1 MSTKIRGIVT
11 ASMEAYPDEPAVYLP
26 SDTPEQETELVLQAN
41 DHLNGAVADD
51 AEIDRMQDLAQGL
64 EDLAEVGGTIT
75 QATPRELILID
86 IANQLS
92 LAGSGMASEETL
104 PGLESLEGKTV
115 SVESIKETAAK
126 LWNAV
131 MAFIKRVWD
140 GIQNF
145 FAKLFSTLAGMK
157 KKAEELKAAAKRTGN
172 ARPATAVIALGSEAN
187 ALAVNHVAPHDG
199 ESINRY
205 LGGLEAQCEV
215 IFNAYVQQVDKAGK
229 ILTDLLS
236 TADTSNQL
244 PGNWF
249 EMVSSAA
256 GNLQFGQIKQA
267 LGCKEV
273 SDARFAGG
281 QIAIAPP
288 LPGNNSIA
296 FHRPSAQRFQEA
308 TQGGAS
314 HSDFAEFFQAT
325 YFEVI
330 KTSDGH
336 HDHSLGKSEF
346 KVAAT
351 GDLVKVCD
359 TVIKLCDI
367 MLGYYNGASRRNI
380 KSAMDT
386 MGSLSQKL
394 SRRVDNTPELHSHF
408 RDSFNT
414 SLRVLRAYNKWSTQP
429 HAQLAKIAHSACRGA
444 LALVGRN
451 LAAYEGR
458 SGDPRQTADQ
468 VASAAPAL
476 AAPAAA
482 TA

>member
-26 SDTPEQETELVLQAN
+26 SDTPEQETELVLEAN

-51 AEIDRMQDLAQGL
+51 LEIDRMQDLAQGL
-64 EDLAEVGGTIT
+64 EDLAEVGATIS

-92 LAGSGMASEETL
+92 LAGSGVASEETL
-104 PGLESLEGKTV
+104 PGLESLEGK
-115 SVESIKETAAK
+115 SVGIESIKETAAK

-145 FAKLFSTLAGMK
+145 FAKLFSTLRGMK
-157 KKAEELKAAAKRTGN
+157 LKAEELKAAAKRTGN
-172 ARPATAVIALGSEAN
+172 ARPGTATVTLGSEAN
-187 ALAVNHVAPHDG
+187 ALAVNHIAPHDG
-199 ESINRY
+199 ESVNRF
-205 LGGLEAQCEV
+205 LAGLESQCAV
-215 IFNAYVQQVDKAGK
+215 IFGPYVQQVEKAGK
-229 ILTDLLS
+229 ILTDLLAAADS
-236 TADTSNQL
+236 TNMM
-244 PGNWF
+244 PGDWF
-249 EMVSSAA
+249 ERVSSAA

-267 LGCKEV
+267 LGCKDV

-281 QIAIAPP
+281 QISIAPP

-296 FHRPSAQRFQEA
+296 FHKPSAQRFQEVNQA
-308 TQGGAS
+308 GAG
-314 HSDFAEFFQAT
+314 HNDFADFFQAT

-336 HDHSLGKSEF
+336 HDHSLGKTEF
-346 KVAAT
+346 KVAAS

-359 TVIKLCDI
+359 TVIKLCDV
-367 MLGYYNGASRRNI
+367 MLEFYNGASRRNI
-380 KSAMDT
+380 KSAIDT
-386 MGSLSQKL
+386 MAKYSRVLSERL
-394 SRRVDNTPELHSHF
+394 ENTTGLHNHY

-414 SLRVLRAYNKWSTQP
+414 SLRILRAYNKWSTQP
-429 HAQLAKIAHSACRGA
+429 HAQLAKIAHSSCRGA

-458 SGDPRQTADQ
+458 SGDTRTATG
-468 VASAAPAL
+468 APAL
-476 AAPAAA
+476 AAPVAA